1 MTTQAA
7 MTNTPIRSR
16 KRTRTN
22 SLIQPSRS
30 TARKSRFLLILAQH
44 SISWTNI
51 HSKPCL
57 VHICFVTRQIE
68 FMGSAKPLTILGTFE
83 TTVESWNKVTL
94 AKFNV
99 VPGMTGSLLS
109 YATAPELGIVQIIN
123 LLNQHHP

>member
-1 MTTQAA
+1 
-7 MTNTPIRSR
+7 
-16 KRTRTN
+16 
-22 SLIQPSRS
+22 
-30 TARKSRFLLILAQH
+30 
-44 SISWTNI
+44 
-51 HSKPCL
+51 
-57 VHICFVTRQIE
+57 
-68 FMGSAKPLTILGTFE
+68 MGSAKPLTILGTFE